1 VCMCEG
7 GSDGGCMCVCV
18 CVCVRVR
25 ECVRVRQGVRVRV
38 CECECECYGIMSN
51 GVPACVHVC
60 MYICVYVCVYMCVC
74 VCVCAGR
81 YTISNAG
88 ECSFPGGWSAYN
100 PCFSYDR
107 LSWLRTP
114 ATYEGGRLS
123 WTFQSGMN
131 VPPSLPHMYTCTHDM
146 YMT

>member
-74 VCVCAGR
+74 VCVCRPLHHKQRRRVLFPWRLVRIQPVLLLRPAELAAHTRHIRRRPALVDLPVR
-81 YTISNAG
+81 Y
-88 ECSFPGGWSAYN
+88 ECSAFTS
-100 PCFSYDR
+100 
-107 LSWLRTP
+107 TH
-114 ATYEGGRLS
+114 
-123 WTFQSGMN
+123 
-131 VPPSLPHMYTCTHDM
+131 VHMYT
-146 YMT
+146 